1 MGKYDDIINL
11 PHHISK
17 EHPQMSMYMRAAQF
31 APFAALTG
39 HDSAILET
47 ARITDSQIELDEEV
61 RKLLDKKLEVIREHI
76 KEQPQVA
83 VSYFVPDERKTG
95 GSYLL
100 YTGQLHDID
109 DIEQK
114 LIMADGKEIH
124 LSSILEIDTELYDNT
139 QIF

>member
-39 HDSAILET
+39 HDSAIQET

-76 KEQPQVA
+76 KEQPQVT
-83 VSYFVPDERKTG
+83 VTYFVPDERKTG
-95 GSYLL
+95 GSYMS
-100 YTGQLHDID
+100 YKGKLHDID
-109 DIEQK
+109 DIDQK
-114 LIMADGKEIH
+114 LIMTDGKEIQ
-124 LSSILEIDTELYDNT
+124 LSSILEIDTELFDNT
-139 QIF
+139 QIS

>member
-39 HDSAILET
+39 HDSAIQET

-76 KEQPQVA
+76 KEQPQITVT
-83 VSYFVPDERKTG
+83 YFVPDERKTG
-95 GSYLL
+95 GFYMS
-100 YTGQLHDID
+100 YTGKLHDID
-109 DIEQK
+109 DIDQK
-114 LIMADGKEIH
+114 LIMTDGNEIQ
-124 LSSILEIDTELYDNT
+124 LSSILEIDTELFDNT
-139 QIF
+139 QTS